1 MRQDKLI
8 KFMVAQRIKMYE
20 KNQSY
25 KYEERIDELQAVIEM
40 IDGLIALEEE
50 KDIQETHFHQFMEM
64 LLNIK
69 DNEDTN
75 EDSEE

>member
-1 MRQDKLI
+1 MKRDQLI
-8 KFMVAQRIKMYE
+8 KFMIAQRIKMYE

-40 IDGLIALEEE
+40 IDGLARLEEE
-50 KDIQETHFHQFMEM
+50 EDTQGISLHRLMEI
-64 LLNIK
+64 LLNSK
-69 DNEDTN
+69 D

>member
-1 MRQDKLI
+1 MRHDKLI

-40 IDGLIALEEE
+40 IDGLMALAEE
-50 KDIQETHFHQFMEM
+50 DNTQAISLDQFMEI
-64 LLNIK
+64 LLNSK
-69 DNEDTN
+69 DNEDTEN
-75 EDSEE
+75 